1 MSLLFAAAEIRSG
14 FDHLWSPTAL
24 AVLVVGVTGGWI
36 SSWVAHRYAEAPPG
50 DEHSS
55 DPTMGFA
62 ALGEA
67 TCSACGSVLDL
78 ADVAPPR
85 FWASGGA
92 CPDCH
97 ARQPA
102 TWWLAQLSVPILS
115 LAMLATW
122 GSTWI
127 LIPFLWLVPVLV
139 TAAVIDLRTMLIPKD
154 VVWAGFLVGA
164 VLIITAS
171 VLEGVTSQLVPA
183 MIGAVGYFGFLFV
196 VSIISPAGMGFGD
209 VRLAALLGLYLGWI
223 HMLLPAIGLFIACLF
238 GVVLGLGVRVASG
251 AKKAPFPFGPGLAL
265 GTMVAIVGY
274 EPLLHVVLSG

>member
-1 MSLLFAAAEIRSG
+1 VSLLFVAAEIHSG
-14 FDHLWSPTAL
+14 LDQLWSPVTL
-24 AVLVVGVTGGWI
+24 VVLVVGIVGGWI
-36 SSWVAHRYAEAPPG
+36 SSWYAHRYSEALPAPG
-50 DEHSS
+50 EES
-55 DPTMGFA
+55 DTTFA
-62 ALGEA
+62 VATLGEA
-67 TCSACGSVLDL
+67 TCATCGNVLDL
-78 ADVAPPR
+78 AQVAPPG

-97 ARQPA
+97 TRQPA

-122 GSTWI
+122 GSSWI
-127 LIPFLWLVPVLV
+127 LVPFLWLVPVLV

-154 VVWAGFLVGA
+154 VVWTGFFVGA
-164 VLIITAS
+164 PLIVAAS
-171 VLEGVTSQLVPA
+171 VLDGVTGQIVPA
-183 MIGAVGYFGFLFV
+183 LIGAAGYFAFLFV

-238 GVVLGLGVRVASG
+238 GVALGLVVRVASG
-251 AKKAPFPFGPGLAL
+251 SERKAFPFGPGLAL

-274 EPLLHVVLSG
+274 EPLLHVVLSN